1 MMATKR
7 TGARVVANEI
17 ATRIV
22 KAAERSQSETGRYV
36 IPDAVSLGVS
46 LGGAVRKT
54 GEIRDRHPS
63 GEELHRAVSELV
75 GFIQAACELLG
86 ARVVPEKP
94 VRKSSGKKTAR
105 KEALGPEEGSEEAL
119 SDLRYRLSLRSRGPS
134 PRA

>member
-1 MMATKR
+1 MMAIKK
-7 TGARVVANEI
+7 TGGIAVADDI

-36 IPDAVSLGVS
+36 IPDAVSLRVS

-63 GEELHRAVSELV
+63 GEELHRTVSELV
-75 GFIQAACELLG
+75 GFIQAACEHLG
-86 ARVVPEKP
+86 CTVVPAKP

-105 KEALGPEEGSEEAL
+105 KK
-119 SDLRYRLSLRSRGPS
+119 RSVGKKGRKK
-134 PRA
+134 R

>member
-1 MMATKR
+1 MMATKG
-7 TGARVVANEI
+7 TGGIVVANEI

-63 GEELHRAVSELV
+63 GEELHRAVSDLV

-86 ARVVPEKP
+86 ARVVAEKP

-105 KEALGPEEGSEEAL
+105 KK
-119 SDLRYRLSLRSRGPS
+119 RSVGKKGRKK
-134 PRA
+134 R